1 MSHHDGVSDRAEPA
15 TRAGGD
21 LVAGRRSAVAVG
33 AVLALGLAV
42 AIFWELAARRGWL
55 DPFFWSKPSAIVY
68 QLADWWSEGTSHGT
82 LVAQAGVTF
91 GEAALG
97 LAIGSAL
104 GGAIGGAC
112 RRYPTSREVL
122 GAVLTAL
129 TLPLRVALG
138 AAFALGLGLGVGS
151 KIAFA
156 SALVGL
162 VAAGDALAGRQALTS
177 LRLRFALALVGAVV
191 GEIFMA
197 RRGLGVLIDESVHHF
212 NASGVYA
219 ALIVLGAIALAGD
232 GLLALIERR
241 YAPRAGRDGES
252 SRRD

>member
-1 MSHHDGVSDRAEPA
+1 MSHQDGVSDRAEPA
-15 TRAGGD
+15 MRAGSD
-21 LVAGRRSAVAVG
+21 LVAERRRATAVA
-33 AVLALGLAV
+33 ALLALGVAV
-42 AIFWELAARRGWL
+42 AILWELAAWRGWL

-68 QLADWWSEGTSHGT
+68 QLVDWWREGTSHGA

-104 GGAIGGAC
+104 GGAVGGAC
-112 RRYPTSREVL
+112 NRYPVTRDVL
-122 GAVLTAL
+122 HAVLTAL
-129 TLPLRVALG
+129 TLPLRIAFG
-138 AAFALGLGLGVGS
+138 AVFALGLGLGVGS

-162 VAAGDALAGRQALTS
+162 VAAGDALAGQPALTS
-177 LRLRFALALVGAVV
+177 LRLRFALALAGAVV

-197 RRGLGVLIDESVHHF
+197 QRGLGVLIDESVHHF

-219 ALIVLGAIALAGD
+219 AVIVLGAIALAAD

-241 YAPRAGRDGES
+241 YAPRAGSAGES
-252 SRRD
+252 ARRD